1 MIDHLHIVCLDAP
14 APPDYG
20 GAIDMFYKIRALA
33 ASGKKIIL
41 HYFNYR
47 PGRGTTG
54 LEDACVAIHAYSRKG
69 IRSLSPT
76 IPFIVSSRINRQL
89 IGRLNEDDYPVLL
102 EGLHC
107 SGIIPHLKNP
117 GRVVIRMHNEEAAYY
132 ERLAGNEKNFKKRSY
147 YQLESRLIK
156 KFYRKLVKQKVKIA
170 ALSQQDV
177 NTFQEL
183 GFQQVDFIPCFLPW
197 QKLKIREGK
206 GDYCLYHGNLAVA
219 ENEAA
224 VKWLITKVFNGLEI
238 VLVIAGSGIPSSL
251 EKLARQ
257 KYNIRL
263 ISDPVMEELNALV
276 RDAHIHVL
284 PSMNATGVKL
294 KLLHALFEGRFCIS
308 NEAGVKGSAV
318 ESLVHMAEEPEAFRK
333 KVVELYAQSFTEAE
347 IKNRQ
352 SMLAVYD
359 NKSNAAKL
367 NAIW

>member
-1 MIDHLHIVCLDAP
+1 MNDHLHIVCLDAP

-47 PGRGTTG
+47 TGRGTNG
-54 LEDACVAIHAYSRKG
+54 LEDDCVAIHSYTRKG
-69 IRSLSPT
+69 IGSLSPSL
-76 IPFIVSSRINRQL
+76 PFIVSSRINRQL
-89 IGRLNEDDYPVLL
+89 INRLNEDNHPVLL

-107 SGIIPHLKNP
+107 SGIIPYLKNP
-117 GRVVIRMHNEEAAYY
+117 GRVVVRMHNEEAAYY
-132 ERLAGNEKNFKKRSY
+132 ERLAGNEKDFKKRCY
-147 YQLESRLIK
+147 YKLEQRLIR
-156 KFYRKLVKQKVKIA
+156 KFYRKLVKQKVKLA
-170 ALSQQDV
+170 ALSQQDI
-177 NTFQEL
+177 NTFHDL
-183 GFQQVDFIPCFLPW
+183 GFQLIDFIPCFLPW
-197 QKLKIREGK
+197 QHLNIREGK

-224 VKWLITKVFNGLEI
+224 AKWLISEVFNDLDI

-251 EKLARQ
+251 KKIAR
-257 KYNIRL
+257 KKKNVRL
-263 ISDPVMEELNALV
+263 ISNPAMDELNALV

-318 ESLVHMAEEPEAFRK
+318 DMLVHMAETPEAFRK
-333 KVVELYAQSFTEAE
+333 MVVELYEKNFTEAE

-352 SMLAVYD
+352 EMLAVYD
-359 NKSNAAKL
+359 NKLNAAKL